1 MLLSHLFEPLQLF
14 MPQKKTHSHIAGL
27 FNMQQQVL
35 RIEAKKKGFVNPQH

>member
-1 MLLSHLFEPLQLF
+1 MLLSRLFEPLQLF
-14 MPQKKTHSHIAGL
+14 MPHSHIAGL